1 MIVLTTMRWIFVP
14 IKMDYQTIILGIS
27 SAILIIQ
34 LILFGGMLG
43 YHIYFVCTN
52 MTTIDWY
59 CCKGKE
65 IGHNYNYG
73 LYTNIRAILGH
84 PIFWILPVRFGVKGD
99 GTDFVPTNLPE
110 NMESSISTQEE
121 ERKGLLEV

>member
-1 MIVLTTMRWIFVP
+1 
-14 IKMDYQTIILGIS
+14 
-27 SAILIIQ
+27 
-34 LILFGGMLG
+34 
-43 YHIYFVCTN
+43 

-59 CCKGKE
+59 CCKGKG

-84 PIFWILPVRFGVKGD
+84 PICWILPVRFGVKGD
-99 GTDFVPTNLPE
+99 GTDFVPTNLPKGE